1 MRKFNIG
8 DIVTLKIK
16 PNSGQMYIH
25 ELLSKMFGG
34 SDDNPMYTCKYFDEV
49 KKEYLTERFLESV
62 LELSNLQ
69 E

>member
-1 MRKFNIG
+1 MRKFKIG

-16 PNSGQMYIH
+16 PNSGQMCIH
-25 ELLSKMFGG
+25 EFLGKMFGG
-34 SDDNPMYTCKYFDEV
+34 SNDNPMYNCKYYDES
-49 KKEYLTERFLESV
+49 KKVYIEERFLENV